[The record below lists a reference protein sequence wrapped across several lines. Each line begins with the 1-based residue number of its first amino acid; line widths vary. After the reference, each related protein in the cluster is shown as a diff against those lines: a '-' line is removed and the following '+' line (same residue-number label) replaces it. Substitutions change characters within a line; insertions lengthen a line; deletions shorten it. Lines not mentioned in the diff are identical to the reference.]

1 MLDTRITGA
10 LIKRAPYKNHRSNRM
25 KMKMLRNTVIEGKV
39 AYAGDVVE
47 VKEKDVPM
55 LQRSRKAERYQK
67 GDKKTKTVE
76 TATAG
81 PDEKAVSRSDESKKD
96 K

>member
-1 MLDTRITGA
+1 
-10 LIKRAPYKNHRSNRM
+10 M
-25 KMKMLRNTVIEGKV
+25 KMKMLRNTVIESEV
-39 AYAGDVVE
+39 AYVGDVVE

-55 LQRSRKAERYQK
+55 LLHSGKAEKYEK
-67 GDKKTKTVE
+67 GDKKTKHVE

-81 PDEKAVSRSDESKKD
+81 PKEKAVSRSDESKKD

>member
-1 MLDTRITGA
+1 
-10 LIKRAPYKNHRSNRM
+10 M
-25 KMKMLRNTVIEGKV
+25 KMKMLRNTVIDGKV

-55 LQRSRKAERYQK
+55 LRRSGKAEPYQK
-67 GDKKTKTVE
+67 GEKKEKPVE

-81 PDEKAVSRSDESKKD
+81 PNEKAVSRSDESKKD